1 MGKCFSLTP
10 PVADPIPRYGPLCC
24 VQCFDHP
31 WLSQYLTR
39 HSRETGP
46 CEFCGSQDVALI
58 EVSTLSPYFANLMGI
73 YSPVG
78 PDNFNPNVEDP
89 LEVGEPLDWL
99 IDEDWSVFS
108 ERLSSNDRRMDLLE
122 AILDARYTDSEWRN
136 DKKGVLEVFD
146 SLELYTSRQGVADY
160 KLIDAWDEHKQ
171 EVMVRHGKAKP
182 FRIGKGTLNRIANTL
197 RSGINL
203 YRARPGFNTV
213 RRGGFSSAEEPYRD
227 GEIGAP
233 PKASTGRANRKDQV
247 VLYCADQDATAV
259 AEVRPAQGFFVS
271 LGRFKAKRDLKLLD
285 LVMSRPAINP
295 FTDNDLRMAV
305 ETQALFEAF
314 ARDLET
320 PLRRSDDD
328 TTYLPS
334 QNLTDAVRRAGF
346 DGIRYPSA
354 MNPGGSNIVLFDP
367 ADAEF
372 VDSQLVEI
380 TSVNVKFEPWAR
392 AR

>member
-1 MGKCFSLTP
+1 M
-10 PVADPIPRYGPLCC
+10 
-24 VQCFDHP
+24 
-31 WLSQYLTR
+31 
-39 HSRETGP
+39 
-46 CEFCGSQDVALI
+46 
-58 EVSTLSPYFANLMGI
+58 SPYFGNLMTI

-89 LEVGEPLDWL
+89 LDVGEPLDWL

-108 ERLSSNDRRMDLLE
+108 ETLSGTERRMDLLE
-122 AILDARYTDSEWRN
+122 AILNARCTNSEWRS

-171 EVMVRHGKAKP
+171 EVIIRRGRARPFGVGKA
-182 FRIGKGTLNRIANTL
+182 TLNRIANAL
-197 RSGINL
+197 ALGASL

-213 RRGGFSSAEEPYRD
+213 RRGGFSIAEQPYRD

-233 PKASTGRANRKDQV
+233 PNASAGRANRKDQV
-247 VLYCADQDATAV
+247 VFYCADQDATAV

-305 ETQALFEAF
+305 ETQALFAAF